1 VGLGD
6 GQRVG
11 LFLATFFAAGAI
23 TTAYLPVWFA
33 DQGLTS
39 AEIGQVLGLGS
50 LLRVLTVPGWG
61 WLADAVGR
69 RRAVLFGG
77 AALAASAAALLP
89 TAQGFLAILLVVAV
103 QGVAASALT
112 PLSDALTL
120 ALAAVRRLD
129 YGRTRAY
136 GSVAYMVATALGGV
150 LLGRL
155 GNGMVPWM
163 VAGFYALT
171 CALTPALPGV
181 IAPAAAVRLQ
191 QGPLFNR
198 SFRLALVAMALV
210 QGAHAAYYGFATLH
224 WRSAGIQDGAIG
236 LLIAEG
242 IVAEVALFIWGRRL
256 VERLG
261 PARLTA
267 VAAAASIVRWTA
279 TAFVTDVPA
288 LAVVQLLHAGTFACQ
303 HLSTMLVLRT
313 MPAHR
318 AGTAQALMSA
328 LGFSA
333 PTGLLI
339 WFSGQ
344 IYGEAGGLTFLV
356 MAVIGGSALLLV
368 PALART
374 FPRPGPHPGPRAA
387 AHRP

>member
-1 VGLGD
+1 VGFGD

-61 WLADAVGR
+61 WLADAAGR

-89 TAQGFLAILLVVAV
+89 AAQGFLAILLVAAV

-120 ALAAVRRLD
+120 ALAAIRRLD

-150 LLGRL
+150 LLGRP
-155 GNGMVPWM
+155 GSSMVPWM

-171 CALTPALPGV
+171 CALAPALPGV
-181 IAPAAAVRLQ
+181 IAPVAVVRLQ

-198 SFRLALVAMALV
+198 GFRLALVAMALV
-210 QGAHAAYYGFATLH
+210 QGAHAAYYGFATLY

-242 IVAEVALFIWGRRL
+242 IVAEIALFIWGRPL

-261 PARLTA
+261 PAGLTA
-267 VAAAASIVRWTA
+267 VAAVASVVRWTA
-279 TAFVTDVPA
+279 TAFITDVPA
-288 LAVVQLLHAGTFACQ
+288 LAAVQLLHAGTFACQ
-303 HLSTMLVLRT
+303 HLSTMLALRT

-328 LGFSA
+328 PGFSA

-356 MAVIGGSALLLV
+356 MAVIGGSALLSV
-368 PALART
+368 PALARA
-374 FPRPGPHPGPRAA
+374 FPRPGPRAGARHP
-387 AHRP
+387 

>member
-1 VGLGD
+1 MGD

-11 LFLATFFAAGAI
+11 LFLATFFAAGAV

-33 DQGLTS
+33 DGGLNS
-39 AEIGQVLGLGS
+39 VEIGQVLGLGS

-61 WLADAVGR
+61 WLADRIGR
-69 RRAVLFGG
+69 RRAVLLLA
-77 AALAASAAALLP
+77 AALAAATMALLP
-89 TAQGFLAILLVVAV
+89 TAQGFPAILLLAAV

-112 PLSDALTL
+112 PLADAMTL

-136 GSVAYMVATALGGV
+136 GSISYMAATALGGV
-150 LLGRL
+150 LLGWV
-155 GNGMVPWM
+155 GSGMVPWT
-163 VAGFYALT
+163 VAGFYGLT
-171 CALTPALPGV
+171 CIATLALPS
-181 IAPAAAVRLQ
+181 IAAPVPGLRLQ
-191 QGPLFNR
+191 QGPLFNKR
-198 SFRLALVAMALV
+198 FRLALAATALI
-210 QGAHAAYYGFATLH
+210 QGAHAAYYAFATLH
-224 WRSAGIQDGAIG
+224 WRAAGIQDGVIG

-242 IVAEVALFIWGRRL
+242 IVAEIALFIWGRTL

-267 VAAAASIVRWTA
+267 LAAAASALRWTA

-288 LAVVQLLHAGTFACQ
+288 LAAIQLLHAATFACQ

-339 WFSGQ
+339 WLSGN
-344 IYGEAGGLTFLV
+344 IYGAAGGLTFLL

-368 PALART
+368 PALARSYS
-374 FPRPGPHPGPRAA
+374 RAGAPHP
-387 AHRP
+387 